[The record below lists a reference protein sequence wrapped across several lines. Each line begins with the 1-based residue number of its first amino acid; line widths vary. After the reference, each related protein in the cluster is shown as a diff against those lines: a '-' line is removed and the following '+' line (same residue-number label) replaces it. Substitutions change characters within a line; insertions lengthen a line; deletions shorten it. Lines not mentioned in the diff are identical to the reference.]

1 MKQSTFY
8 FSHDYNAHNDV
19 KILFMRQQLGM
30 EGYGIYWF
38 LIESLADSGGYL
50 PMKIIPV
57 LAMQMHTNE
66 VKVKAVIESFELF
79 EVTDN
84 QFFSARLL
92 DHIGLRKE
100 LSDKGRI
107 GAEKRWGNR
116 EANRVANG
124 VAIREGNAKERKGK
138 ESKVKEIDINKDV
151 SSFKQFAV
159 HTDLKP
165 LPEVMVNSIKL
176 QIINLKH
183 VELSNEKILSLWQAF
198 IVENINGSKFYQT
211 ESDVHK
217 HFSNWLKKQNIN
229 ATNNGHTKTRQQ
241 TTNESIEYIK
251 QKGNELF
258 NRINKSEI

>member
-1 MKQSTFY
+1 MKDTYY

-79 EVTDN
+79 EVNEN
-84 QFFSARLL
+84 QFFSSRLL
-92 DHIGLRKE
+92 EHLEVRNNIKKMNSEKGKRSAELRKSTAVQQR
-100 LSDKGRI
+100 LNCGST
-107 GAEKRWGNR
+107 
-116 EANRVANG
+116 
-124 VAIREGNAKERKGK
+124 KERKGK
-138 ESKVKEIDINKDV
+138 ESKEKEIDINKEI
-151 SSFKQFAV
+151 SSFKQFPV
-159 HTDLKP
+159 HTDLNP
-165 LPEVMVNSIKL
+165 LPEFMVNSIKL

-183 VELSNEKILSLWQAF
+183 VELSDEKILSLWQAF

-211 ESDVHK
+211 ESEIHK